1 MIIVGYKQSHGDHNL
16 FVKHSTSGRVI
27 ALLVYVDDI
36 IVTGNDSEER
46 EALKWCL
53 AKEFEKNE
61 PGRLKLFLGIEV
73 AHPKKGISVS

>member
-1 MIIVGYKQSHGDHNL
+1 M
-16 FVKHSTSGRVI
+16 
-27 ALLVYVDDI
+27 
-36 IVTGNDSEER
+36 TGNDSEER